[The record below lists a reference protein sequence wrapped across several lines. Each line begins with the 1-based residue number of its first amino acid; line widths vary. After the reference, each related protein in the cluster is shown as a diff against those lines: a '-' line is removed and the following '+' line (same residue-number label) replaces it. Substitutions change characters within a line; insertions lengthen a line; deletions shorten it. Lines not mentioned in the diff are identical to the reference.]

1 MRNLLLIAFTSV
13 AFAYPSTRETEAL
26 EKQNIPELEK
36 LVAEYSAGAARS
48 PGSADAQYQAA
59 LASSY
64 LAEVFIEKRDR
75 KSARRAAEQGFT
87 PAQKAIALKPGT
99 ADYYRVLA
107 MLYGQA
113 ITDIMSGLGYGPKAK
128 EAINKAVELAPRNA
142 SMYVARGVGNYYLP
156 AQVGGGAAPAI
167 ADFHKAIEL
176 EPNNYEAYLWLGVAL
191 RKNNQD
197 VEARKAF
204 TRSLELNPRRVW
216 TKEQLDK
223 TPAAPA
229 K

>member
-1 MRNLLLIAFTSV
+1 MRYLLLIAIAAS
-13 AFAYPSTRETEAL
+13 ALHASRESDAL
-26 EKQNIPELEK
+26 EKQDRAELEK
-36 LVAEYSAGAARS
+36 LVAEYSAVAARS
-48 PGSADAQYQAA
+48 PNSPDAQYHVA

-64 LAEVFIEKRDR
+64 LAEVLIEKRDR
-75 KSARRAAEQGFT
+75 KSARHAAEQGLA

-99 ADYYRVLA
+99 AEYYRVLA

-113 ITDIMSGLGYGPKAK
+113 ITDLMSGLGYGPKAK
-128 EAINKAVELAPRNA
+128 DAINKAVELAPKTA

-156 AQVGGGAAPAI
+156 AQAGGGAGPAI
-167 ADFHKAIEL
+167 GDFRKAIEL

-191 RKNNQD
+191 RKDNQEA
-197 VEARKAF
+197 EARKAF
-204 TRSLELNPRRVW
+204 TRSLELNPRRAW

-223 TPAAPA
+223 TTAAPA